1 MDDKTTYSE
10 IMLTKEYQDIKRMET
25 KLGMD
30 MSGLMMF
37 TFESWV
43 KNKETKKDK

>member
-1 MDDKTTYSE
+1 MVDKTTYSE
-10 IMLTKEYQDIKRMET
+10 FMLTKEYQDIKRVEI

-37 TFESWV
+37 TFDSWL
-43 KNKETKKDK
+43 KNKEIKKEK